1 MLTGEV
7 KQRLIQV
14 LSEMVERHR
23 RARAAV
29 TDEVSLLHSL
39 CDANSPQVAG
49 LKSVL
54 IHNTPPSNHGCIIVI
69 TSFLFNVCDG
79 YNNYR
84 YDYAISFLSFV
95 FFMKNQRLCYFLF

>member
-14 LSEMVERHR
+14 LTEMVERHR

-39 CDANSPQVAG
+39 CEAYLSSSSSS
-49 LKSVL
+49 KSGIIAFHLL
-54 IHNTPPSNHGCIIVI
+54 IMTILFVI
-69 TSFLFNVCDG
+69 
-79 YNNYR
+79 
-84 YDYAISFLSFV
+84 ISFMSGVAIIINGTIVL
-95 FFMKNQRLCYFLF
+95 FLVK